1 MFDFVKGG
9 YAMFKK
15 MKLASK
21 LAYILGGI
29 LTIIFVALIA
39 MTTVMTKS
47 SISSSIAG
55 ELTVMS
61 RSNGLQVQ
69 QVFDD
74 AQTTAANMQSYLEKA
89 YQLASSNAER
99 LEVPTNPEISKLF
112 QSTIYPKTLAPL
124 NYDVEVYL
132 TELARNVALNN
143 PDIVG
148 MGAMF
153 EPYKFQSDIKDYAF
167 YLDASNPN
175 AAIEPLGEYETY
187 SSTTYYKDTAAVKEE
202 RVTDPYEDNGMKKV
216 AYTMPILYNNEL
228 QGIVMAEINIDNF
241 NKLQVS
247 NDRYPS
253 MYTTIY
259 DNNEMIIY
267 DSEDLIN
274 VGKKMDEFLKNAE
287 DMQHFRSL
295 AALGEEFQIE
305 TTRENGSKVTRY
317 FTPIHVGN
325 DIWWSLTAVSTSDVN
340 KAAQDTAF
348 WLIVIAAVALFSLI
362 FVTVYVL
369 KRMLHPLKDVVR
381 AAESISQGNLDVHL
395 SSTVQDE
402 IGILSD
408 TFQKM
413 SNNLKSMVE
422 DIRYLLGEM
431 AAGNFNV
438 ETKVDQMYVGDYQ
451 EILHSMNNINQ
462 SLSRTLK
469 QINESAELVASGSD
483 QVSAGSQALSQGAT
497 EQASSIEELAAT
509 INEISVHV
517 SQNAESAHQASKQAL
532 ATTEELENGKQKMS
546 HMMGAMEQI
555 NNSSGEIGKIIKTI
569 EDIAFQTNIL
579 ALNAAVEA
587 ARAGAAGKGF
597 AVVADEVRN
606 LASKSAEAS
615 KNTSALIEATLQAV
629 REGTD
634 IANVTAES
642 LDRIVKA
649 SGKSAQ
655 LAHEISKA
663 SREQA
668 SSIDQITI
676 GVDQISS
683 VIQTNSATAE
693 ESAAASQELSSQ
705 AQILKDLVSRFKLE
719 EIEENSSMKTPSYVQ
734 SSSGTQFEDKYTI

>member
-1 MFDFVKGG
+1 
-9 YAMFKK
+9 MFKN

-21 LAYILGGI
+21 LAYMLGGI
-29 LTIIFVALIA
+29 LTIIFIALIT

-61 RSNGLQVQ
+61 RSNGLQIQ
-69 QVFDD
+69 QIFDD

-89 YQLASSNAER
+89 YQSAGSNAER
-99 LEVPTNPEISKLF
+99 LKVPTNPEISKLF

-167 YLDASNPN
+167 YLDASNSN

-187 SSTTYYKDTAAVKEE
+187 SNTTYYKDTAAVKEE
-202 RVTDPYEDNGMKKV
+202 RVTEPYEDNGIKKV

-274 VGKKMDEFLKNAE
+274 VGKTMDEFLKNTE
-287 DMQHFRSL
+287 DMSHFRSL

-438 ETKVDQMYVGDYQ
+438 ETKVEQMYVGDYQ

-462 SLSRTLK
+462 SLSSTLK

-668 SSIDQITI
+668 SSIDQITL

-683 VIQTNSATAE
+683 VVQTNSATAE

-719 EIEENSSMKTPSYVQ
+719 EIEENSSMKTQSYVQ